1 MGVREGVGEG
11 EEDWGSAQEDGKWV
25 RYLDGP
31 GLDFVGVASS
41 AVGVEIGDGDGD
53 NGAFRPA
60 LASGIPVVDRE
71 LLGSSSLS
79 SSIHADGKEVLKAG
93 MFWVIE

>member
-1 MGVREGVGEG
+1 VGVREGVGEG
-11 EEDWGSAQEDGKWV
+11 EEDWGSAQEDGKWG
-25 RYLDGP
+25 RYLDGS
-31 GLDFVGVASS
+31 GLDFVGVAL
-41 AVGVEIGDGDGD
+41 GVEIGDGDGD
-53 NGAFRPA
+53 NGAIRPA
-60 LASGIPVVDRE
+60 LASSMAVVDRE